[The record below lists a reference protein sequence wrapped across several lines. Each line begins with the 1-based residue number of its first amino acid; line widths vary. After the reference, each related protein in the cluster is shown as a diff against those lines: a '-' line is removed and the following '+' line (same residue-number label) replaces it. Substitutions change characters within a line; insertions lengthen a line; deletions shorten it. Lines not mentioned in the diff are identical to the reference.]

1 MTVGKILGTGLKIG
15 AVCLVFAL
23 TFIIGGALS
32 GLTRIGQQPPDAAN
46 VGRVPSP
53 QPAVSPQQETTPRPQ
68 APQMPANFL
77 LAFAAFPVCAG
88 IVVSYLI
95 LRSSW
100 HGWRLAGAIAISIY
114 GVSIVGTQVESL
126 FFLSGKLPQGLIGAL
141 FLQGAI
147 ATVLFAPL
155 AVLLLGKWRSASP
168 APVSPGPARLRA
180 SSAAWRLA
188 VIVIAFVFLYF
199 LFGYYVAWQNPALRQ
214 YYGGP
219 EYASFYA
226 SLKANW
232 MNQPSI
238 YPLQVFRALLYA
250 ACLYPLVRM
259 LRTMWWETALA
270 MALFLSVW
278 TTMLLLPNPTMP
290 ASVAHSHFRETLGF
304 SLVFG
309 ALAGWLMSTPRKHE
323 PRAAGVAA

>member
-1 MTVGKILGTGLKIG
+1 MTVGKILGTAIKVG

-32 GLTRIGQQPPDAAN
+32 GLTRIGQQPPAAN
-46 VGRVPSP
+46 NVRHVPSG
-53 QPAVSPQQETTPRPQ
+53 QPAASSPQETAPKPQ

-77 LAFAAFPVCAG
+77 PAFAALSVCAG

-100 HGWRLAGAIAISIY
+100 HGWRLAGAIGVSIY
-114 GVSIVGTQVESL
+114 GVSIVATQVDSL
-126 FFLSGKLPQGLIGAL
+126 FFLSDKVPRGLIRAL
-141 FLQGAI
+141 FVQGAI

-155 AVLLLGKWRSASP
+155 AVLLLGKWRTASP
-168 APVSPGPARLRA
+168 APGSPGPARLRV

-188 VIVIAFVFLYF
+188 LIVIAFVFLYF

-214 YYGGP
+214 YYGGR
-219 EYASFYA
+219 EYSSFYA

-232 MNQPSI
+232 MNQPSL
-238 YPLQVFRALLYA
+238 YALQVFRALLYA
-250 ACLYPLVRM
+250 ACLYPLIRM
-259 LRTMWWETALA
+259 LRTARWETALA

-278 TTMLLLPNPTMP
+278 TTALLLPNPTMP
-290 ASVAHSHFRETLGF
+290 ATVAHSHFLETLGF

-309 ALAGWLMSTPRKHE
+309 SLAGWLMSAPRKPE
-323 PRAAGVAA
+323 GRAAGA